1 MEPKVKAPGGT
12 DQILQLL
19 GGRPANVP
27 SVGSRWVEA
36 FCRGPGGP
44 GAPPVSDG
52 AALSCWGP

>member
-52 AALSCWGP
+52 AALPC